1 LQPIYDL
8 ASDQVVSG
16 RIAIMGDAAFVARPH
31 IGMGVTKAAE
41 DAAAIS
47 DSIRLH
53 GASSQAL
60 AAYSEKRL
68 RAGQSAIQRARW
80 LGDYIKSADSSS
92 QSIVHRQQL
101 MVNETA
107 IDLGRYG
114 HLSTFKQSEHF
125 TLNVNAGLTN

>member
-1 LQPIYDL
+1 
-8 ASDQVVSG
+8 
-16 RIAIMGDAAFVARPH
+16 
-31 IGMGVTKAAE
+31 MGVTKAAE

-60 AAYSEKRL
+60 LSYSDQRL
-68 RAGQSAIQRARW
+68 RAGQLAIQRARW

-92 QSIVHRQQL
+92 QAISHRQHL
-101 MVNETA
+101 MVSETA

-114 HLSTFKQSEHF
+114 HLSTFKEIQLS
-125 TLNVNAGLTN
+125 L